1 MRHKQVASDRQMWSH
16 RCAIVNGVRSIMEP
30 ASGGEPSDVEGQP
43 ARVSER
49 ERANQL
55 PADKNKNAGDERQN
69 TCDHKRDCDCVKERS
84 DADQNKIDRE
94 QQHSDVLSDV
104 HTVVCGAAA

>member
-1 MRHKQVASDRQMWSH
+1 MT
-16 RCAIVNGVRSIMEP
+16 P
-30 ASGGEPSDVEGQP
+30 ASGGEPSDMDRQP

-55 PADKNKNAGDERQN
+55 PADENKNASDERQN
-69 TCDHKRDCDCVKERS
+69 TCDHNRDCDCVKERN
-84 DADQNKIDRE
+84 DADQNEIDRE

-104 HTVVCGAAA
+104 HAVVCEAEA